1 MVEVVIHKPCRV
13 CGERKG
19 KVIGMDYPQSGFIAL
34 ARYFMHPKL
43 YYRLGVLAG
52 DLCVDCADAIIS
64 AAGDG
69 VKAYLDGV
77 MTT

>member
-19 KVIGMDYPQSGFIAL
+19 KVIGMDYP
-34 ARYFMHPKL
+34 RYFMHPKL